1 MFYNPFNHRKLRYFN
16 TIFIVDILL
25 IRFFSYIFGT
35 KVIVYSPMSK
45 PTESELEILSLLW
58 EMKQASVRQVHER
71 LAETKDTGYTTTL
84 KTMQNMHSKK
94 MVSRNETQ
102 RTHIYSPSTNQKDTQ
117 KSLLKNLVSTAFGG
131 SAQKLV
137 LQALGEEKPSKE
149 ELDEIRAFLDQL
161 ENKK

>member
-1 MFYNPFNHRKLRYFN
+1 
-16 TIFIVDILL
+16 
-25 IRFFSYIFGT
+25 
-35 KVIVYSPMSK
+35 MSK

-58 EMKQASVRQVHER
+58 EMKEASVRQIHER

-84 KTMQNMHSKK
+84 KTMQNMHAKK
-94 MVSRNETQ
+94 MVSRNEGQ
-102 RTHIYSPSTNQKDTQ
+102 RTHVYSPATNQKDTQ
-117 KSLLKNLVSTAFGG
+117 KSLLKNLVTTAFGG

-137 LQALGEEKPSKE
+137 LQALGEENPSKE